1 MRNFIIGVMPTL
13 ARAARLAF
21 TVAAMLLGACASGP
35 KKEPA
40 AVEAAPPKPN
50 PFQACHRRKKGEQE
64 VLDQASATLQE
75 TVCGASLWFDG
86 LFGER
91 DVAAARTAHG
101 SLEISTAN
109 SEFEG
114 EETRIR
120 FDARVQLPALER
132 RLSAFIGRDNEEDVS
147 QDRREGLGLRSQ
159 ADELNQVEDW
169 FAGLGYR
176 LEDRFG
182 VRSEF
187 RVGVRGVRHPVM
199 FMQLRNSYTA
209 YEDDDDR
216 VTLRLTPFVNHLDGA
231 GVTTGADYDH
241 ALSKTRLVRW
251 NAIATDT
258 EESPGVLWRTAALL
272 YQSLA
277 GYRAVALEAFERG
290 ATGAPESLL
299 EYGVR
304 TIYRE
309 PFFERRLFAE
319 LVVGYSWPRVDPAL
333 DREGSAGFTFGLEL
347 PFGKGSTASLA
358 PEKIP

>member
-1 MRNFIIGVMPTL
+1 MRIPAVLL
-13 ARAARLAF
+13 AAL
-21 TVAAMLLGACASGP
+21 LLGACASGP
-35 KKEPA
+35 KKVADATA
-40 AVEAAPPKPN
+40 APPPKPN
-50 PFQACHRRKKGEQE
+50 PFQACAVRRNGELE
-64 VLDQASATLQE
+64 VLDEASARLQQ

-91 DVAAARTAHG
+91 DVRAARTAHG
-101 SLEISTAN
+101 RLEVSTAN

-132 RLSAFIGRDNEEDVS
+132 RLSAFIGRDNEEEVS

-176 LEDRFG
+176 LEEHLG
-182 VRSEF
+182 IRSEF
-187 RVGVRGVRHPVM
+187 RVGVRGLAHPVM
-199 FMQLRNSYTA
+199 FMQLRNSMIA
-209 YEDDDDR
+209 YEGDDDR
-216 VTLRLTPFVNHLDGA
+216 VGLRLTPFVNHLDGA
-231 GVTTGADYDH
+231 GVTAGIDYDH
-241 ALSKTRLVRW
+241 ALTPTRLARW
-251 NAIATDT
+251 SAIGTVH
-258 EESPGVLWRTAALL
+258 EESPGVLWRTAVLI
-272 YQSLA
+272 YQSLS
-277 GYRAVALEAFERG
+277 GFRAVALEAFERG

-333 DREGSAGFTFGLEL
+333 EREGSAGFTFGLEL
-347 PFGKGSTASLA
+347 PFGKGATASLA
-358 PEKIP
+358 PERIP